1 MFHLVNEFGNVHKM
15 VQSEAKKNEMLKD
28 GWTLIGERVVEDVA
42 PYNGPQQADEPVS
55 APDDPSIMHTTE
67 PEQPVAP
74 AEPDGETEGTTE
86 PEQPVAVSAEPEKK
100 PKGKSNKDKKE

>member
-1 MFHLVNEFGNVHKM
+1 MFHLVNEFGNVHKL
-15 VQSEAKKNEMLKD
+15 VKSEAKKNEMLKD

-67 PEQPVAP
+67 PEQPVA
-74 AEPDGETEGTTE
+74 
-86 PEQPVAVSAEPEKK
+86 VSAEPEKK
-100 PKGKSNKDKKE
+100 PKDKDGKKDEE

>member
-1 MFHLVNEFGNVHKM
+1 MFHLVNEFGNVHKI

-28 GWTLIGERVVEDVA
+28 GWKVVEEMTESPLSPDGDIPPLGKGGSDVT

-67 PEQPVAP
+67 SEQS
-74 AEPDGETEGTTE
+74 
-86 PEQPVAVSAEPEKK
+86 VAVSAEPKKK
-100 PKGKSNKDKKE
+100 PKGKTGKKDEE